1 MEKVKAKSTVE
12 YSKVLIN
19 MGMVYQEK
27 AKEHK
32 EKGQREKA
40 GQNQIEA
47 LKCYDKGATIEE
59 SIRGDTADLAET
71 NFNLSQLYL

>member
-40 GQNQIEA
+40 
-47 LKCYDKGATIEE
+47 
-59 SIRGDTADLAET
+59 
-71 NFNLSQLYL
+71 